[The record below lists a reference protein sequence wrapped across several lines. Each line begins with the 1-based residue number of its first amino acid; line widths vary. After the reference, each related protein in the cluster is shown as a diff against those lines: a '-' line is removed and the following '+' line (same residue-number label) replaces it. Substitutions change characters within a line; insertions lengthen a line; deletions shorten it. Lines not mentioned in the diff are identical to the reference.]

1 MNDLFSTEVSNCFL
15 NKLLPQADCKT
26 LKAIKS
32 EIIDMRQMIDGL
44 LTPAHVELNFLKRG
58 IQFIEY
64 DISDYTEA
72 KYRNRVINIF

>member
-1 MNDLFSTEVSNCFL
+1 
-15 NKLLPQADCKT
+15 
-26 LKAIKS
+26 
-32 EIIDMRQMIDGL
+32 MIDGL